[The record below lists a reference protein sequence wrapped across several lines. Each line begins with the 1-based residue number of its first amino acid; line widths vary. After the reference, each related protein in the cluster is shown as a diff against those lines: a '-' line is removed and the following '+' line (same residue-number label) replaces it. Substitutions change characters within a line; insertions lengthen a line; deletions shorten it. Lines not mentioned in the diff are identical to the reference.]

1 VLLFGAA
8 IAATLPRLRATRFS
22 DESRAGNHFV
32 TAVALLKALLDAKVD
47 GRPALPTSE
56 LARVVRTPTDEAELL
71 LESLEQLGYVRRAAS
86 TLTGRAREQ
95 DWLLVC
101 DTKTM
106 TLAPVFGRFAVD
118 PANTLLSVASVG
130 LEPVLQRWSD
140 AEWLK
145 LPMEESLGSR

>member
-1 VLLFGAA
+1 
-8 IAATLPRLRATRFS
+8 
-22 DESRAGNHFV
+22 
-32 TAVALLKALLDAKVD
+32 
-47 GRPALPTSE
+47 
-56 LARVVRTPTDEAELL
+56 
-71 LESLEQLGYVRRAAS
+71 
-86 TLTGRAREQ
+86 LTGRAREQ

-106 TLAPVFGRFAVD
+106 TLAPVFGRYAVD